1 MQVGLVDER
10 SEVAGGQQ
18 GEPVLDVGV
27 FCDVIDGCKK
37 AQGIRRIIRS
47 MAPEIIAVDEI
58 GGWEDMEALQEAS
71 HSGCRILATMHGRDF
86 PDLQGRAG
94 VKRWLSDSGIQ
105 RVVIL
110 QPFVSGKNIREI
122 LNEKGEAVK

>member
-1 MQVGLVDER
+1 
-10 SEVAGGQQ
+10 
-18 GEPVLDVGV
+18 
-27 FCDVIDGCKK
+27 
-37 AQGIRRIIRS
+37 
-47 MAPEIIAVDEI
+47 
-58 GGWEDMEALQEAS
+58 MEALQEAS
-71 HSGCRILATMHGRDF
+71 HSGCRILATSTAEITRT
-86 PDLQGRAG
+86 LQGRAG